1 MLYFQLY
8 DFDYYPNIFYVP
20 TAYKLYRK
28 YGIAIF
34 LTDPIPQS
42 PILHPCYENNGV
54 TDFDASGC
62 HFSSTTL
69 AWLLYGS
76 IPVFIRIF

>member
-1 MLYFQLY
+1 MISIIILIYFPCQLLINCIGNMELPY
-8 DFDYYPNIFYVP
+8 FY
-20 TAYKLYRK
+20 LW
-28 YGIAIF
+28 
-34 LTDPIPQS
+34 
-42 PILHPCYENNGV
+42 HPCYENNGV

>member
-34 LTDPIPQS
+34 FLW
-42 PILHPCYENNGV
+42 HPCYENNGV
-54 TDFDASGC
+54 TDFDVSGC

>member
-1 MLYFQLY
+1 MISIIILIYFTCQLLINCIGNMELPY
-8 DFDYYPNIFYVP
+8 FY
-20 TAYKLYRK
+20 L
-28 YGIAIF
+28 
-34 LTDPIPQS
+34 
-42 PILHPCYENNGV
+42 LHPCYENNGV